1 MTHLY
6 AFDTTGKPFLIDL
19 YPEESISLTFR
30 FTDVQ
35 KFDTKGSFSKE
46 FRVPASDT
54 NSLFFGK
61 LFNANETG
69 FDFRRKVDAYLSVDT
84 LPVSTGHI
92 QMRKV
97 YTIGDTFSEYELTFY
112 AETPDLATVIGDK
125 KLRDIDALDALDHEI
140 DFDEVTDTPADRG
153 FFLLDRGQRW
163 SQEGQ
168 PGTRPVL
175 NANFPPFPPD
185 LSPAVRARYLFD
197 NIISE
202 AGFTWEG
209 WQGNTTLADRLDQ
222 YYVPFVINRFIQHE
236 GNPQDE
242 FFRLGLDAD
251 VTGINQEF
259 FFPSFQEVYDT
270 GNNVSGSIFTA
281 PYTGQFQFRLWAKA
295 TRDITAIFSQQ
306 WIQQQ
311 LMRNGQLLVS
321 AGVSTLQVSQQ
332 TITTSYLSDPIL
344 LNQGDTVQYRIKK
357 SSSLVYDLKGTS
369 DYDIQSGTGWEIAD
383 ASFPY
388 SGQDMVYKRNAPDYK
403 QIDFIRDIVKAHN
416 CVVIPDRNEQGKLF
430 IEPITTFIGTGA
442 SLDWTDKMDVSK
454 DVTLMPT
461 TDYQSRNL
469 LFTYKA
475 GGEFN
480 SQFYLKDAGRVYG
493 DYKVEG
499 YTVNPSERPNDF
511 AQGDNKIELG
521 MQSTPCS
528 AIPGTNIIIPKFTS
542 ESGEFVVPG
551 VRLLFNSGTADI
563 ILYDD
568 VTAAAPVNATVFL
581 LNHYENTFP
590 DIADEDLNF
599 APEDPLYIGPVQT
612 YNNLFNR
619 YFRAYLNEIYD
630 ASARVMIAYFKLNI
644 GDITQFTF
652 ADKIFIRDSY
662 WRILEINGYVM
673 GADDVTQ
680 VTLMKIVNPALDCPF
695 IPATVTTAGIITFTD
710 ADGDPSVGSEECC
723 TRFGYSWEAGRC
735 YAIRPASNPISLSV
749 QGTLGIGNS
758 ANGKNPPATGNII
771 VSPGSDIALDITE
784 SLIAGMGNKITEG
797 NSGVVVVGDG
807 NAVLKSIGAGGAVF
821 GKNAI
826 VEHPGIH
833 LGGNWYD
840 GDREA
845 AQGRAQFGII
855 MLAGQGDFVDNTTEI
870 PLHIEGIV
878 GKNIDLLD
886 DSMWMAQINVIMQQ
900 MSGTSVIGEQYA
912 MFTVR
917 LSKDAGNAKAGTPHR
932 IYADGNIG
940 GNPNL
945 EVDVATISGEH
956 IISVRVQGGSHPFND
971 VHISAALLY
980 TQVTTGLYL

>member
-1 MTHLY
+1 
-6 AFDTTGKPFLIDL
+6 
-19 YPEESISLTFR
+19 
-30 FTDVQ
+30 V
-35 KFDTKGSFSKE
+35 
-46 FRVPASDT
+46 
-54 NSLFFGK
+54 LF
-61 LFNANETG
+61 
-69 FDFRRKVDAYLSVDT
+69 
-84 LPVSTGHI
+84 H
-92 QMRKV
+92 
-97 YTIGDTFSEYELTFY
+97 
-112 AETPDLATVIGDK
+112 
-125 KLRDIDALDALDHEI
+125 
-140 DFDEVTDTPADRG
+140 
-153 FFLLDRGQRW
+153 
-163 SQEGQ
+163 
-168 PGTRPVL
+168 
-175 NANFPPFPPD
+175 
-185 LSPAVRARYLFD
+185 
-197 NIISE
+197 
-202 AGFTWEG
+202 
-209 WQGNTTLADRLDQ
+209 
-222 YYVPFVINRFIQHE
+222 
-236 GNPQDE
+236 
-242 FFRLGLDAD
+242 
-251 VTGINQEF
+251 
-259 FFPSFQEVYDT
+259 
-270 GNNVSGSIFTA
+270 NV
-281 PYTGQFQFRLWAKA
+281 
-295 TRDITAIFSQQ
+295 
-306 WIQQQ
+306 
-311 LMRNGQLLVS
+311 
-321 AGVSTLQVSQQ
+321 
-332 TITTSYLSDPIL
+332 L
-344 LNQGDTVQYRIKK
+344 LNQGDTVQYQIHSTNGLAYTLR
-357 SSSLVYDLKGTS
+357 GTA

-511 AQGDNKIELG
+511 AQGENKIELG

-551 VRLLFNSGTADI
+551 VRLLFNSGTAPI

-612 YNNLFNR
+612 YNNLFNK

-710 ADGDPSVGSEECC
+710 ADGDPSIGSEECC

-735 YAIRPASNPISLSV
+735 YAIRPASNPVSLSV
-749 QGTLGIGNS
+749 QGTLGVGNS

-855 MLAGQGDFVDNTTEI
+855 MMAGEGDFTTNTTD
-870 PLHIEGIV
+870 LQLTVEGISNL
-878 GKNIDLLD
+878 NIDMLD

-917 LSKDAGNAKAGTPHR
+917 LSKDAGNAKAGTVHR
-932 IYADGNIG
+932 VHGAGNIG
-940 GNPNL
+940 GNLDLN
-945 EVDVATISGEH
+945 VDTTSVPGEH
-956 IISVRVQGGSHPFND
+956 IITLRVTGSGHPYDD
-971 VHISAALLY
+971 VHMSAALLY